1 MFGADFVPSTD
12 DAALEQAKCALDGIG
27 VDVAIKVLLFPVADG
42 LVVAENASIVL
53 KG

>member
-27 VDVAIKVLLFPVADG
+27 VDVAIKVLFSLWLTVLWSQRTP
-42 LVVAENASIVL
+42 ASCS